1 MNGTGKGEGWKG
13 LSQKNGER
21 KGEGKM
27 DRRRP
32 GRGGG
37 RRFTKGER
45 KGEGICRKS
54 GGKTLHNLTI
64 KV

>member
-1 MNGTGKGEGWKG
+1 MEKEREKVKWTEGDQG
-13 LSQKNGER
+13 
-21 KGEGKM
+21 
-27 DRRRP
+27 
-32 GRGGG
+32 GGG